1 MKGAKITLL
10 ASTKVSDY
18 PISTLSVTKKDS
30 INEEGEILW
39 IGNTFGEIIAVDV
52 HQFITNDPTGKQAE
66 KHLRLD
72 HTLLFACFQLKL
84 LLTSWR
90 RHTETV
96 TSIALIDH
104 KELIVT
110 SSLDCTARVWTHEG
124 QYVGTFGQAENWDL
138 SDDLTWSHP
147 FIPDDVLVDPTSV
160 PNIEKDEPEEFT
172 RKTNPKNENE
182 SESQQWLNEV
192 REALKTSN
200 GKRLKIQR
208 HLSKQPKEV
217 AVDPASNAFRFV
229 FKTPLLLKN
238 IVP

>member
-1 MKGAKITLL
+1 M
-10 ASTKVSDY
+10 
-18 PISTLSVTKKDS
+18 
-30 INEEGEILW
+30 
-39 IGNTFGEIIAVDV
+39 
-52 HQFITNDPTGKQAE
+52 
-66 KHLRLD
+66 
-72 HTLLFACFQLKL
+72 
-84 LLTSWR
+84 
-90 RHTETV
+90 
-96 TSIALIDH
+96 
-104 KELIVT
+104 T

-172 RKTNPKNENE
+172 RKTNSKNENE

-229 FKTPLLLKN
+229 FKTPLFFKN
-238 IVP
+238 IIREVDRKFKQKTIFRALKVHDMFPEPEFRKPKSQINDDDFLMQLAREMS

>member
-1 MKGAKITLL
+1 MKRVRFYGSGILL
-10 ASTKVSDY
+10 V
-18 PISTLSVTKKDS
+18 
-30 INEEGEILW
+30 
-39 IGNTFGEIIAVDV
+39 
-52 HQFITNDPTGKQAE
+52 
-66 KHLRLD
+66 
-72 HTLLFACFQLKL
+72 KL
-84 LLTSWR
+84 LQLTFTNSLQMIQQENKLRNIYGENMYCCVGGAYFIFSWR
-90 RHTETV
+90 GHTETV

-124 QYVGTFGQAENWDL
+124 QYVGTFGQTDNWDL

-160 PNIEKDEPEEFT
+160 PNIVKDEPEEFT
-172 RKTNPKNENE
+172 RKANPKNENE

-217 AVDPASNAFRFV
+217 AVDPASNAFR
-229 FKTPLLLKN
+229 
-238 IVP
+238 